1 MVFVMNVQK
10 GVDNILSKRE
20 RLEKIK
26 NILKQNNIGTQKELM
41 EALKKEGINVV
52 QATLSRDLKEL
63 GVIRQNTEFGKRYII
78 PENNFNLPSLKDLF
92 KRVVV
97 NIDFAE
103 NLVLVKT
110 LPGNAQAVAFML
122 DNFMKNWDYFVGSV
136 AGDDTILIVL
146 RTKEKIQEALSKL
159 QNLQK

>member
-1 MVFVMNVQK
+1 MSKKEQNRRL
-10 GVDNILSKRE
+10 NKRE

-26 NILKQNNIGTQKELM
+26 EILKKKNISSQKELM
-41 EALKKEGINVV
+41 EALKEEGIYVV

-63 GVIRQNTEFGKRYII
+63 GVVRQSSEFGKKYII
-78 PENNFNLPSLKDLF
+78 PDSPINISSLQDLL

-110 LPGNAQAVAFML
+110 LPGNAQAVAFMI
-122 DNFMKNWDYFVGSV
+122 DNYFNTYEYFVGSV

-146 RTKEKIQEALSKL
+146 RNKEKTQEVLEKL
-159 QNLQK
+159 QELRK

>member
-1 MVFVMNVQK
+1 MFKREQVRKLN
-10 GVDNILSKRE
+10 KRE

-26 NILKQNNIGTQKELM
+26 EILKKKNISNQKELM
-41 EALKKEGINVV
+41 EALKEEGIYVV

-63 GVIRQNTEFGKRYII
+63 GVIRQSSDLGKRYII
-78 PENNFNLPSLKDLF
+78 PENTINLSSLKDLLN
-92 KRVVV
+92 RVVI

-110 LPGNAQAVAFML
+110 IPGNAQAVAFMI
-122 DNFMKNWDYFVGSV
+122 DNYFNGYEYFVGSV

-146 RTKEKIQEALSKL
+146 RNKEKTQEVIEKL
-159 QNLQK
+159 KELRK

>member
-1 MVFVMNVQK
+1 MSKKEQNRRL
-10 GVDNILSKRE
+10 NKRE

-26 NILKQNNIGTQKELM
+26 EILKKKNISSQKELM
-41 EALKKEGINVV
+41 EALKEEGIHAV

-63 GVIRQNTEFGKRYII
+63 GVVRQSSEFGKKYII
-78 PENNFNLPSLKDLF
+78 PDSPINISSLQDLL

-110 LPGNAQAVAFML
+110 LPGNAQAVAFMI
-122 DNFMKNWDYFVGSV
+122 DNYLNTYEYFVGSV

-146 RTKEKIQEALSKL
+146 RNKEKTQEVLEKL
-159 QNLQK
+159 QELRK